1 MVTADART
9 TEAVPTEHPARLASQ
24 RSIAAVQ
31 AKDKD
36 AWLAL
41 FAEDAVVQD
50 PVGPSFLDESGLGH
64 QGLAAIGAFFD
75 NNIAP
80 VETIR
85 FELLDSFAAGDEVA
99 NVATIHMVLPGGTTS
114 RCEGVFVYRVRED
127 GKLVSLRAFWEVDRM
142 MATLTQ

>member
-1 MVTADART
+1 MTV
-9 TEAVPTEHPARLASQ
+9 TEHPARLASQ

-36 AWLAL
+36 GWLAL

-50 PVGPSFLDESGLGH
+50 PVGKSFLDESGEGH
-64 QGLAAIGAFFD
+64 RGHEAIGAFFD
-75 NNIAP
+75 GNIAP
-80 VETIR
+80 VEEIR
-85 FELLDSFAAGDEVA
+85 FELHDSFAAGDEVA
-99 NVATIHMVLPGGTTS
+99 NVATIHMTLPGGTTS

-142 MATLTQ
+142 MATMTNP

>member
-1 MVTADART
+1 MSPQPT
-9 TEAVPTEHPARLASQ
+9 TTEHPARLASQ

-31 AKDKD
+31 AKDRA

-50 PVGPSFLDESGLGH
+50 PVGTSFLDETGDGH
-64 QGLAAIGAFFD
+64 RGHAAIGAFFD
-75 NNIAP
+75 SNIAP
-80 VETIR
+80 VEQIR
-85 FELLDSFAAGDEVA
+85 FELKDSFAAGDEVA
-99 NVATIHMVLPGGTTS
+99 NVATIHMSLPGGATS
-114 RCEGVFVYRVRED
+114 RCEGVFVYRVRDD